1 MCGICGFYG
10 LEDKNLLRRMC
21 YVLRHRGP
29 DDSGIYLDN
38 KVGLGHQRLSVIDL
52 KTGRQPIHN
61 EDGAIWITY
70 NGEIYNF
77 RELRE
82 ELEAKHHT
90 FYTNSDAEVVVHS
103 YEEYGEDCVERFN
116 GMFAFAIWDSRT
128 KKLFLAR
135 DRIGKKPLY
144 YMIVDGKF
152 FFASEMKALLQYE
165 ELKREVDYV
174 ALNNYLSFLYIA
186 APRTILK
193 NIKKLLAAHTLT
205 FKDGVIDTNEYWD
218 LRFEEKRRDKDRIKK
233 EIYALLE
240 EAVRKRLISDVPL
253 GAFLSGGLDSSIIV
267 GLMSIIMDEPVK
279 TFSIGFEEK
288 CFDETKY
295 ARIVAEHFGTDHH
308 EYIVKPDAIEILP
321 KLVWYYDEPFADAS
335 AIPMYYIT
343 KMAKE
348 KVTVVLTGDGG
359 DESFAGYYRYKDYY
373 LGKRYNVIP
382 KVIRRIIPTLVNT
395 IPITKGRYNFVGY
408 AKTFVNSFELPM
420 DDKYIE
426 YLSTFNIEMK
436 ENLYSYAFK
445 RAVKSNN
452 QFKQF
457 FDKSSGWSTLAQM
470 QYVDIKTSLPEDM
483 LVKVD
488 RMASANA
495 IETRAPLLDY
505 PLMEFAATIKPDLKL
520 KGLNGKYILK
530 QSMKELLPREII
542 RRKKAGFAVPIRDWF
557 RSELKDLV
565 NQVLLDRE
573 TLKRNYFDEY
583 YIKKIVDSHQRGTND
598 FSYHIWALL
607 NLELWHRMF
616 LDNDNT
622 YKPSF
627 NLQSYIS

>member
-38 KVGLGHQRLSVIDL
+38 NVGLGHQRLNVIDL

-61 EDGAIWITY
+61 EDGSIWITY

-77 RELRE
+77 QELRK
-82 ELEAKHHT
+82 ELEAKHHN
-90 FYTNSDAEVVVHS
+90 FYTNTDTEVVVHA
-103 YEEYGEDCVERFN
+103 YEEYGEECVERFN
-116 GMFAFAIWDSRT
+116 GMFAFAIWDSKN
-128 KKLFLAR
+128 KKFFLAR

-144 YMIVDGKF
+144 YTLVDGKF
-152 FFASEMKALLQYE
+152 LFASEMKALLQYE
-165 ELKREVDYV
+165 EIKREVDFE
-174 ALNNYLSFLYIA
+174 ALNNYLTFLYIL

-193 NIKKLLAAHTLT
+193 NIKKLPAAHTLT
-205 FKDGVIDTNEYWD
+205 FKGGVIETKGYWD
-218 LRFEEKRRDKDRIKK
+218 LRFDEKRSDKEIIKK
-233 EIYALLE
+233 EINSLLE

-267 GLMSIIMDEPVK
+267 GLMSRIMDEPVK

-288 CFDETKY
+288 CFDETEY

-308 EYIVKPDAIEILP
+308 EYIVKPDAIDILP

-343 KMAKE
+343 EIAKK

-359 DESFAGYYRYKDYY
+359 DESFAGYYRYRDYY
-373 LGKRYNVIP
+373 LSKRYNMIP
-382 KVIRRIIPTLVNT
+382 KVIRKILPKLVNT

-420 DDKYIE
+420 EEKYLE
-426 YLSTFNIEMK
+426 YQSTFNNKMK
-436 ENLYSYAFK
+436 ESVYSYDFK
-445 RAVKSNN
+445 RAIINN
-452 QFKQF
+452 NLFKPF
-457 FDKSSGWSTLAQM
+457 LDKCSSCSILSQM

-505 PLMEFAATIKPDLKL
+505 KLMEFAATLNPNLKL

-530 QSMKELLPREII
+530 ESVNELLPREII
-542 RRKKAGFAVPIRDWF
+542 KRKKAGFAVPIRDWF
-557 RSELKDLV
+557 RSELKDMV
-565 NQVLLDRE
+565 EQVLLDRE
-573 TLKRNYFDEY
+573 TIKRNYFNDN
-583 YIKKIVDSHQRGTND
+583 YIKKILDSHQKGTND

-616 LDNDNT
+616 IDNENI
-622 YKPSF
+622 YKPSL
-627 NLQSYIS
+627 NLQSYMY

>member
-38 KVGLGHQRLSVIDL
+38 NVGLGHQRLNVIDL

-61 EDGAIWITY
+61 EDGSIWITY

-77 RELRE
+77 QELRK
-82 ELEAKHHT
+82 ELEAKHHN
-90 FYTNSDAEVVVHS
+90 FYTNTDTEVVVHA

-116 GMFAFAIWDSRT
+116 GMFAFAIWDSKN
-128 KKLFLAR
+128 KKFFLAR

-144 YMIVDGKF
+144 YTLVDGKF
-152 FFASEMKALLQYE
+152 LFASEMKALLQYE
-165 ELKREVDYV
+165 ELKREVDFE
-174 ALNNYLSFLYIA
+174 ALNNYLTFLYIL
-186 APRTILK
+186 APRSILK
-193 NIKKLLAAHTLT
+193 NIKKLPAAHTLT
-205 FKDGVIDTNEYWD
+205 FKDGAIETKEYWD
-218 LRFEEKRRDKDRIKK
+218 LRFEEKRSDKASIKK

-240 EAVRKRLISDVPL
+240 DAVRKRLISDVPL
-253 GAFLSGGLDSSIIV
+253 GAFLSGGLDSSIVV
-267 GLMSIIMDEPVK
+267 GLMSRIMDEPVK

-308 EYIVKPDAIEILP
+308 EYIVKPDAIDILP

-343 KMAKE
+343 KIAKE

-359 DESFAGYYRYKDYY
+359 DESFAGYYRYRDYY

-382 KVIRRIIPTLVNT
+382 KGIRKILPKLVNT

-420 DDKYIE
+420 EEKYLE
-426 YLSTFNIEMK
+426 YQSAFNNKMK
-436 ENLYSYAFK
+436 ESLYSYDFK
-445 RAVKSNN
+445 REIINN
-452 QFKQF
+452 NLFKPF
-457 FDKSSGWSTLAQM
+457 LAKCRSCSTLSQM

-505 PLMEFAATIKPDLKL
+505 PLMEFAATLNPNLKL

-530 QSMKELLPREII
+530 QSVNELLPREII
-542 RRKKAGFAVPIRDWF
+542 KRKKAGFAVPIRDWF

-573 TLKRNYFDEY
+573 TLKRNYFDDN
-583 YIKKIVDSHQRGTND
+583 YIKKILDSHQKGTND

-616 LDNDNT
+616 IDNENI
-622 YKPSF
+622 YKPSL